1 MSDTATHSAGLSS
14 EAARLASLRRLAQRY
29 NDTNTP
35 RAHLLALHAHI
46 LADTIQ
52 AKQLDPTFTTSNLRD
67 FAEGD
72 DETDGDYTGY
82 TADTWIELWR
92 FYIHDTI
99 SEDKR
104 EEWLNIIPPRQTE
117 QYELAADDSAATPQH
132 EHTLAAL
139 EDYERQTQRLREEAA
154 QSLENAVG
162 LAHENDP
169 EAYVEGLK
177 ATILTFQKATIEAA
191 HEEEDTLYAQADMM
205 WDLSLQLLKRIPAPT
220 TKNQLAHIQAKL
232 VWLAPTEQRQHLI
245 REFAHILTQLG
256 E

>member
-1 MSDTATHSAGLSS
+1 MSQPATTLTA
-14 EAARLASLRRLAQRY
+14 EEARLTSLRHLAQRY
-29 NDTNTP
+29 SDTNTP

-46 LADTIQ
+46 LADTLQ

-99 SEDKR
+99 SEEKR
-104 EEWLNIIPPRQTE
+104 EAWLNIIPPRQAD
-117 QYELAADDSAATPQH
+117 QYDLAVDDRAETPQH
-132 EHTLAAL
+132 SHTLGAWT
-139 EDYERQTQRLREEAA
+139 DYERQTQRLREETEAA
-154 QSLENAVG
+154 LARANE
-162 LAHENDP
+162 LAHANDHA
-169 EAYVEGLK
+169 AYAEGLK
-177 ATILTFQKATIEAA
+177 ATILTFQTATLQAA
-191 HEEEDTLYAQADMM
+191 HEEEDTLYAQADMVY
-205 WDLSLQLLKRIPAPT
+205 DLSLQLLKRTPAPT

-232 VWLAPTEQRQHLI
+232 AWLAPTEQQQRLI